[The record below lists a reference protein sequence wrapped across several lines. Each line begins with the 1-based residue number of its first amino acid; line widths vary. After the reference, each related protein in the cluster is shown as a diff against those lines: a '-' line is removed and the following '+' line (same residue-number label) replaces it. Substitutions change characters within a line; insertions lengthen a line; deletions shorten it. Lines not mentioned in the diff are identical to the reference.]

1 MRSAGAAQA
10 CCKQRERANSAESS
24 QAERRWE
31 AGICRGSYKRL
42 TPYFIVMFPVFAVE
56 RAKTGFVL
64 SPVTGFLCVKRA
76 QNMRCK
82 FRGKCVIFSFVFL
95 RGLFM
100 RLRARRNG
108 KGTHEGC
115 LCCIFARRRGQKHRE
130 NTFLMPLF
138 GGAGQTGEGREG
150 QTGVEEDTG
159 VTRFGGVL
167 LILGRGGGVV
177 VGTAARGLL

>member
-1 MRSAGAAQA
+1 M
-10 CCKQRERANSAESS
+10 
-24 QAERRWE
+24 
-31 AGICRGSYKRL
+31 
-42 TPYFIVMFPVFAVE
+42 
-56 RAKTGFVL
+56 
-64 SPVTGFLCVKRA
+64 SPVTGLLCVKRA

-159 VTRFGGVL
+159 VGGLGRVL

-177 VGTAARGLL
+177 VGTATRGLL